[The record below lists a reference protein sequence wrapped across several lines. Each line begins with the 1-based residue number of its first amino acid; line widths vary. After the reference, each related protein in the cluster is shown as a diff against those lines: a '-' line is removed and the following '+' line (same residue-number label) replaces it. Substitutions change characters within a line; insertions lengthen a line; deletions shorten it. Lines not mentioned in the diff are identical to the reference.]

1 MNTPTITV
9 MGATGHTGSKIAQRL
24 LKSGAKVRALGRS
37 EYRLAAL
44 QDGGAEV
51 RAGDVADSGFLSEAF
66 RGADAIYTLLATDR
80 HAPDYAARQAREG
93 GAIASAVGDS
103 GVRFVVALSSL
114 GAHLAEAP
122 GVSPGCVHRKHG
134 CGVFQGSGFSSFA
147 QPPSSRTSST
157 R

>member
-66 RGADAIYTLLATDR
+66 RGADAMARTP
-80 HAPDYAARQAREG
+80 PDYAARQAREG